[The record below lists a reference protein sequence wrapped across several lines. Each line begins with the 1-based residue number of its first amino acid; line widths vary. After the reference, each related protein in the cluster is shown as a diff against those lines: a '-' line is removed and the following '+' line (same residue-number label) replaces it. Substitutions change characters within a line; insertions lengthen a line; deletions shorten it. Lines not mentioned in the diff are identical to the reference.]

1 VFQWSEQLVILED
14 FENVHENESHFGR
27 KGQQT
32 ADKTPKQK
40 RKCSGLQVIK
50 NRPHV

>member
-1 VFQWSEQLVILED
+1 LED
-14 FENVHENESHFGR
+14 FENVHENEYHFGR

-40 RKCSGLQVIK
+40 RMFSGLQVK
-50 NRPHV
+50 K